1 MRRGTTTVGLRA
13 SFRFHLASSIRIT
26 LGLVTFQLVLL
37 LVVTALQPP
46 QARELLLKGLA
57 TGIATPEAFSA
68 SRLGFAL
75 WAVVAAA
82 AAARRLAPAQRGWH
96 LHLPVDLRTRW
107 AAGVLSVASTLPHL
121 AVLWSLLWLGARLL
135 GEPASF
141 RTLLALPLVAL
152 AAAGTWTPASWRVRA
167 CSAVAVP
174 LAASA
179 ATPALAAAT
188 ALLALAYFQAGR
200 WSTRSARVPSLPSS
214 LRSLGRRLPTG
225 QLVLSLRALGLWI
238 ALVHLP
244 AVLFAAPT
252 GLALHNNEF
261 TPDQFELV
269 LRLGTSL
276 AIAATV
282 LGTATLLNA
291 RRPPWAW
298 SRSLPWSAR
307 RRVAADAVL
316 LLLVASP
323 LLIPAFY
330 LRVSSGLSLFGLLVF
345 LAVRLPGRMRN
356 SLRGLTKLG
365 AWTYIEALLAA
376 LLTAL
381 QPLIGLA
388 LALASPLFLEASA
401 RREQSLKVG
410 LYLERRFDGAREAE
424 S

>member
-1 MRRGTTTVGLRA
+1 MTVTGLRA
-13 SFRFHLASSIRIT
+13 SFRFHLVSSIRVT

-37 LVVTALQPP
+37 LVVTALQPA

-57 TGIATPEAFSA
+57 AGIATPDVSSA

-75 WAVVAAA
+75 WAVLAAA
-82 AAARRLAPAQRGWH
+82 AAARRLAPAHRGWH

-121 AVLWSLLWLGARLL
+121 AVLWILLWIGAALL
-135 GEPASF
+135 GEPASL

-152 AAAGTWTPASWRVRA
+152 AAAAAWAPAPGRVRTCA
-167 CSAVAVP
+167 AVAVP

-179 ATPALAAAT
+179 SFPGLAAAT
-188 ALLALAYFQAGR
+188 ALLALAYFLSGR
-200 WSTRSARVPSLPSS
+200 WSPSTVRVPVVLSS
-214 LRSLGRRLPTG
+214 LRPLGRRLPIG
-225 QLVLSLRALGLWI
+225 QLVLSLRALGLWV
-238 ALVHLP
+238 ALAHLP

-261 TPDQFELV
+261 TPDQSGLV

-282 LGTATLLNA
+282 LGTAALLNA

-307 RRVAADAVL
+307 QRVATDAVL

-330 LRVSSGLSLFGLLVF
+330 LPPSSGLSLLGLLVF
-345 LAVRLPGRMRN
+345 LALRLPGRMRN

-381 QPLIGLA
+381 QPVIGLA
-388 LALASPLFLEASA
+388 LALASPIFLEASA
-401 RREQSLKVG
+401 RRERSLKVG
-410 LYLERRFDGAREAE
+410 LFLERRFDGTREAE

>member
-1 MRRGTTTVGLRA
+1 MTAAGLGA
-13 SFRFHLASSIRIT
+13 SFRFHLASSIRVT
-26 LGLVTFQLVLL
+26 LGLATFQLVLL
-37 LVVTALQPP
+37 LVLVALQPP
-46 QARELLLKGLA
+46 QARALLFESMA
-57 TGIATPEAFSA
+57 AGIATPEAFSGA
-68 SRLGFAL
+68 RFGFAI
-75 WAVVAAA
+75 WATLAAA

-121 AVLWSLLWLGARLL
+121 AVLWSLFWVGARLL

-152 AAAGTWTPASWRVRA
+152 AAAGAWTPASSRVRA
-167 CSAVAVP
+167 CATVALP

-179 ATPALAAAT
+179 SFPGLVAAT

-200 WSTRSARVPSLPSS
+200 WSPRSARVPSVPSS

-261 TPDQFELV
+261 TLDQSALV

-316 LLLVASP
+316 LLLAASP

-330 LRVSSGLSLFGLLVF
+330 LSPSSGLSLLGLLAF
-345 LAVRLPGRMRN
+345 LALRLPGRMRS

-381 QPLIGLA
+381 QPLIGFA

>member
-1 MRRGTTTVGLRA
+1 MTVTGLGA
-13 SFRFHLASSIRIT
+13 SFRFHLASSIRVT

-37 LVVTALQPP
+37 LVVTALQPA

-57 TGIATPEAFSA
+57 AGIATPDVFSA

-75 WAVVAAA
+75 WAVLAAA
-82 AAARRLAPAQRGWH
+82 AAARRLAPAHRGWH

-121 AVLWSLLWLGARLL
+121 AVLWILLWIGATLL
-135 GEPASF
+135 GEPASP
-141 RTLLALPLVAL
+141 RALLALPLVAL
-152 AAAGTWTPASWRVRA
+152 GAAGAWTPAPRRVRA
-167 CSAVAVP
+167 CAAVAVP
-174 LAASA
+174 LATSASL
-179 ATPALAAAT
+179 PGLAAAT
-188 ALLALAYFQAGR
+188 ALLALAYFQSGR
-200 WSTRSARVPSLPSS
+200 WLPSAVRVPVAPSS
-214 LRSLGRRLPTG
+214 LRPLGRRLPTG

-238 ALVHLP
+238 ALTHLP

-261 TPDQFELV
+261 TPDQSELV

-307 RRVAADAVL
+307 RRVATDAVL

-323 LLIPAFY
+323 LLISAFY
-330 LRVSSGLSLFGLLVF
+330 LPPSSGLSLLGLLVF
-345 LAVRLPGRMRN
+345 LTIRLPGRMRN
-356 SLRGLTKLG
+356 SLQGLTKLG
-365 AWTYIEALLAA
+365 AWTYIETLLAA

-388 LALASPLFLEASA
+388 LALASPLFLETSV

-410 LYLERRFDGAREAE
+410 LYLERRFDIAREAE

>member
-1 MRRGTTTVGLRA
+1 MTAAGLGA
-13 SFRFHLASSIRIT
+13 SFRFHLASSIRVT
-26 LGLVTFQLVLL
+26 LGLAAFQLVLL
-37 LVVTALQPP
+37 LVLVALQPP
-46 QARELLLKGLA
+46 QARALLFEGLA
-57 TGIATPEAFSA
+57 AGIATPEAFSA

-75 WAVVAAA
+75 WAVLAAA
-82 AAARRLAPAQRGWH
+82 AAARRLAPTQRGWH

-107 AAGVLSVASTLPHL
+107 GAGVLGVASTLPHL
-121 AVLWSLLWLGARLL
+121 AVLWILLWIGATLL
-135 GEPASF
+135 GEPASP
-141 RTLLALPLVAL
+141 RALLALPLVAL
-152 AAAGTWTPASWRVRA
+152 GAAGAWTPAPRRVRA
-167 CSAVAVP
+167 CAAVAVP

-179 ATPALAAAT
+179 SSPGLVAAT
-188 ALLALAYFQAGR
+188 ALLALAYFQSGR
-200 WSTRSARVPSLPSS
+200 WSPRTVRVPVAPSS
-214 LRSLGRRLPTG
+214 LRPLGRRLPTG

-238 ALVHLP
+238 ALAHLP

-252 GLALHNNEF
+252 GLALHNNDF
-261 TPDQFELV
+261 TPDQSELV

-291 RRPPWAW
+291 RRPPWVW

-307 RRVAADAVL
+307 QRVAADAVL

-323 LLIPAFY
+323 LLIPVLY
-330 LRVSSGLSLFGLLVF
+330 LRASSGLSVLALLVF

-365 AWTYIEALLAA
+365 TWTYIETLLAA

-381 QPLIGLA
+381 QPVIGLA

>member
-1 MRRGTTTVGLRA
+1 MRGALTTTGLGA
-13 SFRFHLASSIRIT
+13 SFRFHLSSSIRVT
-26 LGLVTFQLVLL
+26 LGLATFQLVLL
-37 LVVTALQPP
+37 LAVTALQPP
-46 QARELLLKGLA
+46 QARELLLKSLA
-57 TGIATPEAFSA
+57 AGIATPEAFSA
-68 SRLGFAL
+68 ARLGFVL

-82 AAARRLAPAQRGWH
+82 AAARRLAPAHRGWH

-107 AAGVLSVASTLPHL
+107 TAGMLSVASTLPHL
-121 AVLWSLLWLGARLL
+121 AVLWSLFWVGARLL
-135 GEPASF
+135 GEPAPF
-141 RTLLALPLVAL
+141 RTLLALPLVTL
-152 AAAGTWTPASWRVRA
+152 AAAGTWTPASGRVRA

-200 WSTRSARVPSLPSS
+200 WSPRSARVPSLPSS
-214 LRSLGRRLPTG
+214 LRLLGRRLPTG

-261 TPDQFELV
+261 TPDQSELV

-298 SRSLPWSAR
+298 SRSLPWSAIQ
-307 RRVAADAVL
+307 RVAADAVL

-330 LRVSSGLSLFGLLVF
+330 LSQSSGLSLLGLLVF

-365 AWTYIEALLAA
+365 AWTYIEVLLAA

-388 LALASPLFLEASA
+388 LALASPLFLDSSA
-401 RREQSLKVG
+401 RREWSLKVG